1 MNRRTW
7 AAIVG
12 AAVVLVVIWRL
23 FAAGDASAIDVDAQP
38 AARRDVFRSVVT
50 ASGEVIATRYADIGT
65 SVMGRVVELRVAE
78 GDEVSS
84 GDVVARIDAAQ
95 AQSSADALAAAV
107 DALEAEAA
115 AAEDQ
120 LRTAE
125 SQRDV
130 AAARDR
136 EAKRVAERAVSL
148 FDRGFI
154 PESERDAAV
163 AAADAAGGE
172 LAAAEAGVARAR
184 GSASAADGRVAQA
197 RAQLTGALDTLEKTE
212 IISPIDGRVTRLNV
226 REGEMVVIGI
236 QNQPGTTLM
245 TISDLAEIDAEVKV
259 AEADVLRIRKG
270 QEASVVLEALPE
282 SRFSG
287 KVIEIGASALPTSG
301 AGAAAREFRVVVRL
315 DRPQALLRPGLT
327 CDAEIITDEQLDVL
341 TVPLQAVVLRT
352 DESGAEQRGV
362 FVVEGEGAR
371 FKVVD
376 TGIIGGIEIEVGGIA
391 EGADVIVGPIQA
403 LRTLED
409 GTSIRATRLG
419 AAR

>member
-1 MNRRTW
+1 MSRRNI
-7 AAIVG
+7 AAIV
-12 AAVVLVVIWRL
+12 AVAVVLIIVWRMV
-23 FAAGDASAIDVDAQP
+23 AGGGGSGIEVDVQP
-38 AARRDVFRSVVT
+38 TARRDVFRSIVT
-50 ASGEVIATRYADIGT
+50 ASGEIIATRYADIGT

-78 GDEVSS
+78 GDEVSA

-95 AQSSADALAAAV
+95 AQSTADASAAGV

-115 AAEDQ
+115 SAEDQ

-130 AAARDR
+130 AAARER
-136 EAKRVAERAVSL
+136 EARRAAERAVSL

-163 AAADAAGGE
+163 AAAEAAEGE

-184 GSASAADGRVAQA
+184 GSAAAAEQRVAQA
-197 RAQLTGALDTLEKTE
+197 RAQLAGALDTLQKTE

-259 AEADVLRIRKG
+259 AEADVLRIRNG
-270 QEASVVLEALPE
+270 QTASVILDALPGR
-282 SRFSG
+282 RFDG

-315 DRPQALLRPGLT
+315 DRPEALLRPGLT
-327 CDAEIITDEQLDVL
+327 CDAEIVTDERREVL

-352 DESGAEQRGV
+352 DDNGAEQRGV
-362 FVVEGEGAR
+362 FVVDGQSAR
-371 FKVVD
+371 FVEVE
-376 TGIIGGIEIEVGGIA
+376 TGIIGGIEIEVSGVDDGA
-391 EGADVIVGPIQA
+391 EVIVGPFQA

-409 GTSIRATRLG
+409 GASIRPTRLT

>member
-1 MNRRTW
+1 MRRSTW
-7 AAIVG
+7 AAVVG
-12 AAVVLVVIWRL
+12 AAVVLFVIWRL
-23 FAAGDASAIDVDAQP
+23 FAAGDASTIDVDSQSAM
-38 AARRDVFRSVVT
+38 RRDVFRSMVT

-84 GDVVARIDAAQ
+84 GDVLARIDAAQ

-107 DALEAEAA
+107 EALEAEAA

-120 LRTAE
+120 QRTAE

-130 AAARDR
+130 AAARDQ
-136 EAKRVAERAVSL
+136 EARRAAERAATL

-154 PESERDAAV
+154 PESELDTAV
-163 AAADAAGGE
+163 AAADAAAGE
-172 LAAAEAGVARAR
+172 LAAAEAAVARAR
-184 GSASAADGRVAQA
+184 GSAAAADRRVSQA
-197 RAQLTGALDTLEKTE
+197 RAQLTGALDTLQKTE

-245 TISDLAEIDAEVKV
+245 TVSDLAEIDAEVKV

-270 QEASVVLEALPE
+270 QEASVVLEALPG

-287 KVIEIGASALPTSG
+287 RVIEIGASALPTSG

-327 CDAEIITDEQLDVL
+327 CDAEIITDERLDVL

-352 DESGAEQRGV
+352 DDSGAERRGV
-362 FVVEGEGAR
+362 FVVEGGNAR
-371 FKVVD
+371 FEVVD
-376 TGIIGGIEIEVGGIA
+376 TGIIGGIEIEVSGID
-391 EGADVIVGPIQA
+391 EGAEVIVGPIQA

-409 GTSIRATRLG
+409 GASIRATRLD

>member
-1 MNRRTW
+1 M
-7 AAIVG
+7 
-12 AAVVLVVIWRL
+12 
-23 FAAGDASAIDVDAQP
+23 
-38 AARRDVFRSVVT
+38 RRDVFRSMVT

-84 GDVVARIDAAQ
+84 GDVLARIDAAQ

-107 DALEAEAA
+107 EALEAEAA

-120 LRTAE
+120 QRTAE

-130 AAARDR
+130 AAARDQ
-136 EAKRVAERAVSL
+136 EARRAAERAATL

-154 PESERDAAV
+154 PESELDTAV
-163 AAADAAGGE
+163 AAADAAAGE
-172 LAAAEAGVARAR
+172 LAAAEAAVARAR
-184 GSASAADGRVAQA
+184 GSAAAADRRVSQA
-197 RAQLTGALDTLEKTE
+197 RAQLTGALDTLQKTE

-245 TISDLAEIDAEVKV
+245 TVSDLAEIDAEVKV

-270 QEASVVLEALPE
+270 QEASVVLEALPG

-287 KVIEIGASALPTSG
+287 RVIEIGASALPTSG

-327 CDAEIITDEQLDVL
+327 CDAEIITDERLDVL

-352 DESGAEQRGV
+352 DDSGAERRGV
-362 FVVEGEGAR
+362 FVVEGGNAR
-371 FKVVD
+371 FEVVD
-376 TGIIGGIEIEVGGIA
+376 TGIIGGIEIEVSGID
-391 EGADVIVGPIQA
+391 EGAEVIVGPIQA

-409 GTSIRATRLG
+409 GASIRATRLD

>member
-1 MNRRTW
+1 MLW
-7 AAIVG
+7 PPP
-12 AAVVLVVIWRL
+12 
-23 FAAGDASAIDVDAQP
+23 SKP
-38 AARRDVFRSVVT
+38 SK
-50 ASGEVIATRYADIGT
+50 
-65 SVMGRVVELRVAE
+65 
-78 GDEVSS
+78 
-84 GDVVARIDAAQ
+84 
-95 AQSSADALAAAV
+95 
-107 DALEAEAA
+107 
-115 AAEDQ
+115 
-120 LRTAE
+120 
-125 SQRDV
+125 RDV

-154 PESERDAAV
+154 SESERDAAV

-184 GSASAADGRVAQA
+184 GSAAAADGRVVQA
-197 RAQLTGALDTLEKTE
+197 RAQLAGALDTLQKTE
-212 IISPIDGRVTRLNV
+212 IVSPIDGRVTRLNV

-327 CDAEIITDEQLDVL
+327 CDAEIITDERLDVL

-362 FVVEGEGAR
+362 FVVEGESAR

-376 TGIIGGIEIEVGGIA
+376 TGIIGGIEIEVSGID

>member
-1 MNRRTW
+1 MNRRIW

-12 AAVVLVVIWRL
+12 AAVALVVIWRL
-23 FAAGDASAIDVDAQP
+23 FAAGDSSVIDVDSQS
-38 AARRDVFRSVVT
+38 AARREVFRSVVT

-95 AQSSADALAAAV
+95 ARSSADALAAAV
-107 DALEAEAA
+107 EALEAEAD

-154 PESERDAAV
+154 SESERDAAV

-184 GSASAADGRVAQA
+184 GSAAAADGRVVQA
-197 RAQLTGALDTLEKTE
+197 RAQLAGALDTLQKTE
-212 IISPIDGRVTRLNV
+212 IVSPIDGRVTRLNV

-327 CDAEIITDEQLDVL
+327 CDAEIITDERLDVL

-362 FVVEGEGAR
+362 FVVEGESAR

-376 TGIIGGIEIEVGGIA
+376 TGIIGGIEIEVSGID

>member
-1 MNRRTW
+1 MNRRTI
-7 AAIVG
+7 AGIIG
-12 AAVVLVVIWRL
+12 AAVVLIVGWRL
-23 FAAGDASAIDVDAQP
+23 LAAGGASAIDVDFQP
-38 AARRDVFRSVVT
+38 AERREVFRSIVT
-50 ASGEVIATRYADIGT
+50 ASGEVVATRYADIGT

-84 GDVVARIDAAQ
+84 GDVLARIDAAQ
-95 AQSSADALAAAV
+95 AQSSADALAAAA

-136 EAKRVAERAVSL
+136 EAKRIAERAVSL

-154 PESERDAAV
+154 PESERDSAV

-172 LAAAEAGVARAR
+172 LAAAEAAVARAR
-184 GSASAADGRVAQA
+184 GSALAADRRVTQA
-197 RAQLTGALDTLEKTE
+197 RAQLAGALDTLQKTE

-259 AEADVLRIRKG
+259 AEADVLRIRNG
-270 QEASVVLEALPE
+270 QEASVVLDALRG

-327 CDAEIITDEQLDVL
+327 CDAEIITDERRDVL

-352 DESGAEQRGV
+352 DEGGGEQRGV
-362 FVVEGEGAR
+362 FVVEGERAR

-376 TGIIGGIEIEVGGIA
+376 TGIIGGIEIEVSGID
-391 EGADVIVGPIQA
+391 EGAEVIVGPIQA

-409 GTSIRATRLG
+409 GASIRASRLG